1 MVERADA
8 PWSFDNA
15 KIGCQRRMRASGTKI
30 HVRVIDHA
38 CASPNSISKQIV
50 DMFRSEKIHVVAD
63 LSDAQPVDSCGYIA
77 ADAITRLREA
87 ALALAAGWMDFRL
100 PDYSSTECVQRGNSI
115 LKRRA
120 VVQASVLLADD
131 VNQLVRSYTTLDERP
146 QASEEWWAG
155 VVALDNFFGGV
166 SQFLDE
172 ISGEASHRQHH
183 WRAWV
188 VNTQRSSQNGSHW
201 FSVVVGRASE
211 PLMPTDASHSINA
224 LFVQAL
230 RTASDGDAKVILEVK
245 ALGHFPRRQDKSGSE
260 KRRSE
265 WNLLHKIKRRL
276 NSMSQECQAFL
287 NEVKKRKI
295 GNESNTATVQT
306 DAKKPHGIK
315 RLETSASSS
324 SGMHPVVSPPDVS
337 HAASAGGASQPKRMR
352 TALRNDNVS
361 LADVRGSNSSCDGP
375 GNAQLSH
382 RRGAAV
388 EDAIGQM
395 LESLYL
401 AVSERAPESD
411 TTLLAKVREL
421 GRYPEQ
427 RTEKSLYNAINKKF
441 KTMHP
446 TSQAYLQELKDKR
459 WDILLEDVADFANK
473 HGRLPQDPPVTSDD
487 RALEKRLTVQLQS
500 AQKGKQLKDTANSVF
515 ERSRAKTRICSPCSI
530 VPLIFT
536 CWVAIGNHHI
546 TVPVEKSRLK
556 KFMIC

>member
-1 MVERADA
+1 MPRARAKHVAESAAIERVNAASSASTECAKHVGESAAIERVNAAGSASTECANAVQSAALGRADA

-15 KIGCQRRMRASGTKI
+15 KTGCQRRMRASGTKI

-63 LSDAQPVDSCGYIA
+63 LSAAQPVDSCGYIA

-100 PDYSSTECVQRGNSI
+100 PDYSGTECVQRGNSI

-120 VVQASVLLADD
+120 VVQASVLLAED
-131 VNQLVRSYTTLDERP
+131 VNQLVRSYTALDQRP

-155 VVALDNFFGGV
+155 AVALDNFFGGV

-188 VNTQRSSQNGSHW
+188 VNTQTSCQNGSHW
-201 FSVVVGRASE
+201 FSVVVGRALE
-211 PLMPTDASHSINA
+211 PLMPTDASHSINEHKHDVEA

-230 RTASDGDAKVILEVK
+230 RTASDGDAKVIQEVK
-245 ALGHFPRRQDKSGSE
+245 ALGHFPRKPDKSGSE

-265 WNLLHKIKRRL
+265 WNLLQKIKRRL
-276 NSMSQECQAFL
+276 DSMSQEGQAFL

-306 DAKKPHGIK
+306 DALKPHGVK
-315 RLETSASSS
+315 RIETSASSS

-337 HAASAGGASQPKRMR
+337 QAASAGGASQPKRMR
-352 TALRNDNVS
+352 PALRNDNVS

-375 GNAQLSH
+375 GNAQLLH
-382 RRGAAV
+382 RRSAAV

-395 LESLYL
+395 LEFRYL
-401 AVSERAPESD
+401 AASERAPESD
-411 TTLLAKVREL
+411 NIA
-421 GRYPEQ
+421 G
-427 RTEKSLYNAINKKF
+427 
-441 KTMHP
+441 
-446 TSQAYLQELKDKR
+446 
-459 WDILLEDVADFANK
+459 
-473 HGRLPQDPPVTSDD
+473 
-487 RALEKRLTVQLQS
+487 QS
-500 AQKGKQLKDTANSVF
+500 
-515 ERSRAKTRICSPCSI
+515 
-530 VPLIFT
+530 
-536 CWVAIGNHHI
+536 
-546 TVPVEKSRLK
+546 
-556 KFMIC
+556 